1 MKNKVLK
8 IVLAILILAVVAVA
22 VVFGILKLTAKN
34 PADSVTGLVE
44 CLKDGDFQGANV
56 YVNGDNTE
64 ALGIDSETE
73 DIEMI
78 KLFFSNLNLNI
89 VEVTKDKDQAIV
101 KAEITNKDLNT
112 IMQNYMKKALELAMS
127 SINTSSTTEDMET
140 QLQEYFKSQFTS
152 TEIENVTTS
161 VDIVLT
167 KVDKEWKV
175 VIDEALRDAL
185 LPGLSELSNLYSTT
199 TV

>member
-44 CLKDGDFQGANV
+44 CLKNGDFQGANV

-101 KAEITNKDLNT
+101 KAEITNTDLNT

>member
-8 IVLAILILAVVAVA
+8 IVLVILILAVVAVA

-44 CLKDGDFQGANV
+44 CLKNGDFQGANV

>member
-8 IVLAILILAVVAVA
+8 IVLAILILAVVAVV

-44 CLKDGDFQGANV
+44 CLKNGDFQGANV

-78 KLFFSNLNLNI
+78 KLFFTNLNLNI

-167 KVDKEWKV
+167 KVDKEWKI

>member
-34 PADSVTGLVE
+34 QADSVTGLVE

-78 KLFFSNLNLNI
+78 KLFFTNLNLNI

>member
-8 IVLAILILAVVAVA
+8 IVLVILILAVVAVA

-78 KLFFSNLNLNI
+78 KLFFTNLNLNI

>member
-22 VVFGILKLTAKN
+22 VVCGILKLTAKN

-78 KLFFSNLNLNI
+78 KLFFTNLNLNI

>member
-1 MKNKVLK
+1 MKNKALK
-8 IVLAILILAVVAVA
+8 IVLCILILVVVVVAI
-22 VVFGILKLTAKN
+22 VFGVIKLTAKN

-44 CLKDGDFQGANV
+44 CLKNGDFQGANT

-64 ALGIDSETE
+64 ALGIDSDTE
-73 DIEMI
+73 DLEMV
-78 KLFFSNLNLNI
+78 KLFFSNLDLNI

-112 IMQNYMKKALELAMS
+112 IMQNYMQKALELAMS
-127 SINTSSTTEDMET
+127 SINTSTDTDNMES
-140 QLQEYFKSQFTS
+140 QLQEYFKSQFES
-152 TEIENVTTS
+152 TEIENITTS

-175 VIDEALRDAL
+175 VLDETLRDAL
-185 LPGLSELSNLYSTT
+185 LPGLSELSNLYSTSAA
-199 TV
+199 

>member
-78 KLFFSNLNLNI
+78 KLFFTNLNLNI

-140 QLQEYFKSQFTS
+140 QL
-152 TEIENVTTS
+152 
-161 VDIVLT
+161 
-167 KVDKEWKV
+167 
-175 VIDEALRDAL
+175 
-185 LPGLSELSNLYSTT
+185 
-199 TV
+199 

>member
-8 IVLAILILAVVAVA
+8 IVLAVLVLVVVIVA

-44 CLKDGDFQGANV
+44 CLKNGDFQGANV

-127 SINTSSTTEDMET
+127 SINTSTTTEDMET
-140 QLQEYFKSQFTS
+140 QLLDYFKSQFTS
-152 TEIENVTTS
+152 TEIENITTS
-161 VDIVLT
+161 VDIVLI

-175 VIDEALRDAL
+175 VLDETLRDAL

>member
-8 IVLAILILAVVAVA
+8 IVLVILILAVVAVA

>member
-8 IVLAILILAVVAVA
+8 IVLAVLVLVVVIVA

-44 CLKDGDFQGANV
+44 CLKNGDFQGANV

-127 SINTSSTTEDMET
+127 SINTSTTTEDMET
-140 QLQEYFKSQFTS
+140 QLLDYFKSQFTS

>member
-44 CLKDGDFQGANV
+44 CLKNGDFQGANV

>member
-8 IVLAILILAVVAVA
+8 IVLAVLVLVVVIVA

-44 CLKDGDFQGANV
+44 CLKNGDFQGANV

-78 KLFFSNLNLNI
+78 KLFFTNLNLNI

-140 QLQEYFKSQFTS
+140 QLLDYFKSQFTS
-152 TEIENVTTS
+152 TEIENITTS
-161 VDIVLT
+161 VDIVLI

-175 VIDEALRDAL
+175 VLDETLRDAL

>member
-78 KLFFSNLNLNI
+78 KLFFTNLNLNI

>member
-8 IVLAILILAVVAVA
+8 IVLVILILAVVAVA

-44 CLKDGDFQGANV
+44 CLKNGDFQGANV

-199 TV
+199 TA

>member
-78 KLFFSNLNLNI
+78 KLFLTNLNLNI

>member
-44 CLKDGDFQGANV
+44 CLKNGDFQGANV

-78 KLFFSNLNLNI
+78 KLFFTNLNLNI

>member
-78 KLFFSNLNLNI
+78 KLFFTNLNFNI